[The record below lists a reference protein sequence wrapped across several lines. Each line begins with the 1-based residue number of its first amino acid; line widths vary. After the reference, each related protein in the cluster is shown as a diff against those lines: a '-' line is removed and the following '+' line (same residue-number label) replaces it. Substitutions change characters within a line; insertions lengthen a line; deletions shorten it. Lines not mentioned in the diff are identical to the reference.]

1 MKKEYTE
8 KKSSNGSRGTR
19 MSSSREDVQERGRE
33 GEERRCGDGSGEVE
47 GEEGETERRS
57 PG

>member
-1 MKKEYTE
+1 M
-8 KKSSNGSRGTR
+8 
-19 MSSSREDVQERGRE
+19 SSREDVQERGRE
-33 GEERRCGDGSGEVE
+33 GEEGRCGDGSGEVE